1 MAGKRKR
8 NRSGHGNERANKRQ
22 KVYGSLNGKDPVV
35 KDALLSQYY
44 PQVFS
49 LREYLISKLP
59 TASKIRRKKIL
70 SVGRKSEGEKDQSL
84 AEFLDQTLV
93 GVLSCKDVSPEE
105 RLQQWTSFSQRNDT
119 SDSNIGNL
127 SGIWQFSMSE
137 VFIRSLFRSLECI
150 VLATDIS
157 QIIDFTIWLLFSKA
171 RNGRVQHLLCQGFK
185 KDFSIHRDAV
195 VTSAIPGLVSTYPN
209 SHVTSMKA
217 EPWPP
222 VLTLM
227 GKEGEKTMIDLILD
241 CGIFLYIENARGS
254 YQQLCG
260 TE

>member
-8 NRSGHGNERANKRQ
+8 NRAGHGNECVNKRQ
-22 KVYGSLNGKDPVV
+22 KVYESLNGKDPVV

-70 SVGRKSEGEKDQSL
+70 SVGRKSEGGKDQNL

-93 GVLSCKDVSPEE
+93 GVLSHKDVSPEE

-127 SGIWQFSMSE
+127 SGIGQFSMSE
-137 VFIRSLFRSLECI
+137 VFICSLFGPSECI
-150 VLATDIS
+150 VLATDIRRSSTSPSGCSS
-157 QIIDFTIWLLFSKA
+157 QRLETEE
-171 RNGRVQHLLCQGFK
+171 C
-185 KDFSIHRDAV
+185 SISYVRD
-195 VTSAIPGLVSTYPN
+195 SR
-209 SHVTSMKA
+209 K
-217 EPWPP
+217 
-222 VLTLM
+222 TLA
-227 GKEGEKTMIDLILD
+227 
-241 CGIFLYIENARGS
+241 YIEMRSSRRQSQAWSRLI
-254 YQQLCG
+254 Q
-260 TE
+260 TVT